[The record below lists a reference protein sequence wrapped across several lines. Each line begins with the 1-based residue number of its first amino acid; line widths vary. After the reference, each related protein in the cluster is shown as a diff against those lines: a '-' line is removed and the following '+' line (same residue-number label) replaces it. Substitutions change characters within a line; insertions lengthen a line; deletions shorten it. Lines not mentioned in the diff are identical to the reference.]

1 MCVPESIDKSSRHTP
16 IMAQYLSIK
25 KEYPDTL
32 LFYRMGDF
40 YELFYD
46 DARKVA
52 RLLDINLTQRGKS
65 GGQAIPMAGVPYHAA
80 EGYIARL
87 IRQGE
92 SVAICQQ
99 VGDPATAKG
108 PVERKVVRVV
118 TPGTVTD
125 EAFLAEHQQNL
136 LACVYP
142 GNGYGLASLDLSTG
156 HFIVQEMDSAN
167 MLAAEI
173 ERLQPAEFL
182 LPEDSDI
189 PATLPVRCAQRQ
201 RPLWYYDHESCHR
214 LLCDQFHVH
223 DLAGFGLQELT
234 LATSAA
240 GCLLQYVQE
249 TQKSALN
256 HLQGIRVENGHDFL
270 VLDAVTR
277 KNLEISHNLQGGRD
291 NTLLQVIDNTVT
303 AMGGRLIHQWISQP
317 IRNIPDLK
325 RRHQCISRLIDTDI
339 NQSLQ
344 DLLRG
349 LGDIERI
356 TGRIALKSARPRDLA
371 ILRDSLSALPHVQ
384 ELIGQAG
391 LPELEPILVRIQP
404 YPDIEQHLA
413 KAIIEQPPMLIRD
426 GGVMA
431 NGHDSELDELRAIR
445 DNADQMLIDMEIRE
459 RKNSNIP
466 GLKFGYN
473 KVHGYYIELSRLQS
487 ERAPAHYIRRQTLKA
502 VERFVTPELKDFE
515 DRVLSSRERALS
527 REKYLYEELLN
538 WLQPHLPTLQQLAA
552 ALATLDV
559 LGNLAERAITLN
571 LSQPVFMDQP
581 GIEISQGWH
590 PVIRQALTGD
600 FIANDTR
607 LDNEQR
613 MLLITGPNMG
623 GKSTYMRQTAL
634 IVLMAHTGSFVPA
647 ASCHIGQIDRIFTRI
662 GASDDLASGR
672 STFMVEMTE
681 TASILSNATENSLVL
696 MDEIGR
702 GTSTYDGLSLAW
714 ACAIDLATR
723 LRAFTLFA
731 THYFELTTLP
741 EQYTHISNVHLHAV
755 EHGDRIV
762 FMYTVNDGPASQSYG
777 LQVAGLAGVPR
788 HVIKLAQQRLD
799 ELESQSQTTGST
811 KPQLNLFAANEE
823 SATPPNPLNTM
834 LESINIDELSP
845 REALNL
851 LYSMREELGKH

>member
-1 MCVPESIDKSSRHTP
+1 MYVSKFTNKWSQHTP
-16 IMAQYLSIK
+16 VMAQYLSIK
-25 KEYPDTL
+25 QEYPDTL

-46 DARKVA
+46 DARKA
-52 RLLDINLTQRGKS
+52 AKLLDINLSQRGKS
-65 GGQAIPMAGVPYHAA
+65 GGQVIPMAGVPYHAA
-80 EGYIARL
+80 ENYIARL

-99 VGDPATAKG
+99 IGDPATSKG

-125 EAFLAEHQQNL
+125 ESLLAERQQNL
-136 LACVYP
+136 LSCVYQE
-142 GNGYGLASLDLSTG
+142 NDEYGLASLDLSTG
-156 HFIVQEMDSAN
+156 HFIVQEIDSQN

-182 LPEDSDI
+182 LPEDSSM
-189 PATLPVRCAQRQ
+189 PATLSAQCAQRQ
-201 RPLWYYDHESCHR
+201 RPLWHYDHATCHR
-214 LLCDQFHVH
+214 LLCDQFHAH
-223 DLAGFGLQELT
+223 DLTGFGLEELP

-240 GCLLQYVQE
+240 GCLLQYVRE

-256 HLQGIRVENGHDFL
+256 HLQGIRVENGNDFL

-303 AMGGRLIHQWISQP
+303 AMGGRLIRQWISQP
-317 IRNIPDLK
+317 VRNIPDLR
-325 RRHQCISRLIDTDI
+325 RRHQCISRLIDTGI
-339 NQSLQ
+339 NESLQ

-356 TGRIALKSARPRDLA
+356 AGRIALKSARPRDLA
-371 ILRDSLSALPHVQ
+371 TLRDSLATLSRIK
-384 ELIGQAG
+384 ELIEPSG
-391 LPELEPILVRIQP
+391 LSEFEPILARIQP
-404 YPDIEQHLA
+404 HLEIEQQLE
-413 KAIIEQPPMLIRD
+413 KAIIEQPPILIRD

-431 NGHDSELDELRAIR
+431 DNYDSELDELRAIR
-445 DNADQMLIDMEIRE
+445 DNADQVLIDMEIRE
-459 RKNSNIP
+459 RENSGIP
-466 GLKFGYN
+466 TLKFGYN
-473 KVHGYYIELSRLQS
+473 KIYGYYIELSRLQS
-487 ERAPAHYIRRQTLKA
+487 ERAPEHYIRRQTLKA
-502 VERFVTPELKDFE
+502 VERFITPELKRFE

-538 WLQPHLPTLQQLAA
+538 WLEPHLAALQQLAS
-552 ALATLDV
+552 ALATLDI
-559 LGNLAERAITLN
+559 LGNLAERAVTLN
-571 LSQPVFMDQP
+571 LSQPMFIDQP

-590 PVIRQALTGD
+590 PVIRQAITGD
-600 FIANDTR
+600 FIANDTL
-607 LDNEQR
+607 LDSEQR

-634 IVLMAHTGSFVPA
+634 IVLLAHTGSFVPA
-647 ASCHIGQIDRIFTRI
+647 ASCRIGEIDRIFTRI

-681 TASILSNATENSLVL
+681 TASILNNATERSLVL

-731 THYFELTTLP
+731 THYFELTILP
-741 EQYTHISNVHLHAV
+741 EQYVHISNVHLHAV
-755 EHGDRIV
+755 GHGDRIV
-762 FMYTVNDGPASQSYG
+762 FMYTVNAGPASQSYG
-777 LQVAGLAGVPR
+777 LQVAGLAGVPK

-799 ELESQSQTTGST
+799 ELESQSQSGSQS
-811 KPQLNLFAANEE
+811 QLKLFTANKENAA
-823 SATPPNPLNTM
+823 PKNPLNTM
-834 LESINIDELSP
+834 LESISIDELSP

-851 LYSMREELGKH
+851 LYSMKEELEKH